1 MLQASQVVPVVKN
14 LPAYAEAT
22 RDTGSISRLGRSPA
36 EGNGNPL
43 QYSCLRNPVDE
54 EPLGS

>member
-1 MLQASQVVPVVKN
+1 MLQASQVV
-14 LPAYAEAT
+14 PAYAEAT